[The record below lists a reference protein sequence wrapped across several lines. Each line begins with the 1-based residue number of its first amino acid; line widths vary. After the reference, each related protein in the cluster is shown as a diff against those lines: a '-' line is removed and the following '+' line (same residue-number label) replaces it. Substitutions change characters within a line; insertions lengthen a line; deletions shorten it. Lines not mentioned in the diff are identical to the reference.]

1 VQANAE
7 QAERWNGP
15 SGQYWIRHLDRH
27 MAEHQNLTPHLFWAA
42 GIMPG
47 ERVLDV
53 GCGCGQTT
61 IAAARTAHDGAG
73 RGGALGLDLSAPML
87 DVARRLTCRD
97 AVANVAFV
105 QADAQAGPLRPGSC
119 DVVISKFGVM
129 FFADPGAAFAALA
142 AATRARGRLA
152 FLCWQDDSRNEVFG
166 IISRAVGVHIPA
178 APAAPAGPAAGL
190 FEDPGRITGLLSGC
204 GWGHVQVTAVTEP
217 AWIGSDLDDVMAYVR
232 GMPRVRNL
240 LASLDDPALAGR
252 ALATMAAQYAE
263 RQRPDGVWV
272 RAAAWLVTASRA
284 PGDGSLPQ
292 GGPSRA
298 ARSAGTP

>member
-1 VQANAE
+1 
-7 QAERWNGP
+7 
-15 SGQYWIRHLDRH
+15 
-27 MAEHQNLTPHLFWAA
+27 MAEHQNLTPHLFRAA

-129 FFADPGAAFAALA
+129 FFAGPGAAFAALA

-152 FLCWQDDSRNEVFG
+152 SC
-166 IISRAVGVHIPA
+166 
-178 APAAPAGPAAGL
+178 
-190 FEDPGRITGLLSGC
+190 
-204 GWGHVQVTAVTEP
+204 
-217 AWIGSDLDDVMAYVR
+217 
-232 GMPRVRNL
+232 
-240 LASLDDPALAGR
+240 AGR
-252 ALATMAAQYAE
+252 TT
-263 RQRPDGVWV
+263 R
-272 RAAAWLVTASRA
+272 VTRSSASSRA
-284 PGDGSLPQ
+284 PSVRTSRSPRPGPRPACSRIRAGSPDCCPVAA
-292 GGPSRA
+292 GATSRSP
-298 ARSAGTP
+298 R